1 MSRLPGGAPG
11 HRFQCLCQQL
21 FPGGKLAQS
30 QTDRRLVADYI
41 SGDLKAF
48 TAIVEK
54 HRARLLWVARRYGH
68 NEDDAQDILQEALFK
83 ASCSLHT
90 WRHESS
96 LSTWLHRLVMNSGW
110 DFRNHRRHFEV
121 PSLDDGSVP
130 HDINPLLASDP
141 ISRTEETLQ
150 LHQSL
155 ARLHPDQRRALWLI
169 DIEGWT
175 IGHVAK
181 QEGVRPGTIKSR
193 RNRAREALRAELARE
208 CSTATER

>member
-1 MSRLPGGAPG
+1 MTRT
-11 HRFQCLCQQL
+11 
-21 FPGGKLAQS
+21 AQTT
-30 QTDRRLVADYI
+30 QTQSDRHLVADYI
-41 SGDLKAF
+41 SGDLRAF
-48 TAIVEK
+48 TTIVER

-110 DFRNHRRHFEV
+110 DFRHHRRHLETAT
-121 PSLDDGSVP
+121 LDDDTLP

-150 LHQSL
+150 LRQSL

-175 IGHVAK
+175 IGHVAT

-208 CSTATER
+208 YSTLAER